1 MKERFKTPHTFDMSE
16 YFFGRTYVLGGR
28 DFDREEKDLQQ
39 KNQEADVR
47 GEKKISMEL
56 DWSFLKS
63 RTRTRLR

>member
-28 DFDREEKDLQQ
+28 DYDREEKETKHLP
-39 KNQEADVR
+39 EVEVR
-47 GEKKISMEL
+47 GDKKISMEL

-63 RTRTRLR
+63 RTRTRLS

>member
-28 DFDREEKDLQQ
+28 DYDREDKEV
-39 KNQEADVR
+39 KNLPEIEVR
-47 GEKKISMEL
+47 GDKKISMEL

-63 RTRTRLR
+63 RTRRRLR

>member
-16 YFFGRTYVLGGR
+16 YFYGQTYVLGGR
-28 DFDREEKDLQQ
+28 DFDREEKETKALP
-39 KNQEADVR
+39 KVEFR
-47 GEKKISMEL
+47 SEKKISMEL

>member
-28 DFDREEKDLQQ
+28 DYDREEKEA
-39 KNQEADVR
+39 KNLPEIEVR
-47 GEKKISMEL
+47 GDKKISMEL

>member
-1 MKERFKTPHTFDMSE
+1 MNERFKTPHTFDMSE

-28 DFDREEKDLQQ
+28 DYDREEKESNKLP
-39 KNQEADVR
+39 EIEVR
-47 GEKKISMEL
+47 GDKKISMEL

>member
-28 DFDREEKDLQQ
+28 DYDREEKEIKKLP
-39 KNQEADVR
+39 EIEVR
-47 GEKKISMEL
+47 GDKKISMEL